1 MPIVYGAVHIRLA
14 SEPGARITNAM
25 AMCIQLGISRLLGGR
40 APLLSGAVGLLA
52 HPASV
57 DEAGVHAAI
66 RIRAKI
72 GRRLVALFG
81 PEHGFY
87 GRGGA
92 GEEIADA
99 RHAAWDI
106 PIHSLYG
113 AHRKPTPEMLAG
125 IDTLVFDLQDIAVRC
140 YTFVTTLRYVMEACA
155 ENRKRLVV
163 CDRPVPL
170 PNVVDGPLPEA
181 ALESFVAGV
190 PMPLVYGMTPGEA
203 ARFLQAAL
211 GLDLDLCVVPMCG
224 YARRAAAPPP
234 VWISPSPGIRYWET
248 AWTYPITVFT
258 EALASLDCGR
268 GGTEPFQVLTAPW
281 IDAEKTERAF
291 NRLALPGLRAA
302 PYWNRQPGL
311 RFLVTAPDRL
321 RPFAAVVHVLALLQ
335 KQYGPETLWSAP
347 GTRLEWFD
355 KLMGTATV
363 REALQRGERPGR
375 ILAPTHAARTAFL
388 RVRKSALL
396 Y

>member
-1 MPIVYGAVHIRLA
+1 MSFRPGVDRLVADRAV
-14 SEPGARITNAM
+14 
-25 AMCIQLGISRLLGGR
+25 LLRGR
-40 APLLSGAVGLLA
+40 VGLLA

-57 DEAGVHAAI
+57 DARGCHASV
-66 RIRAKI
+66 RLRDTL

-92 GEEIADA
+92 GEEIADT
-99 RHAAWDI
+99 RHPAWDI

-113 AHRKPTPEMLAG
+113 AFRKPTPEMLAG
-125 IDTLVFDLQDIAVRC
+125 LDTLVFDLQDIAVRC

-155 ENRKRLVV
+155 EQGKRLVV

-170 PNVVDGPLPEA
+170 PNVVDGPLPEPG
-181 ALESFVAGV
+181 LESFVAGV

-203 ARFLQAAL
+203 ARFLQRAL
-211 GLDLDLCVVPMCG
+211 KLELDLHVVPMRG
-224 YARRAAAPPP
+224 YARRAVVSPP

-268 GGTEPFQVLTAPW
+268 GGTEPFHVLTAPW
-281 IDAEKTERAF
+281 IDAEKSARAF
-291 NRLALPGLRAA
+291 DRLALPGLRAA

-311 RFLVTAPDRL
+311 RFIVTAPDRL

-335 KQYGPETLWSAP
+335 KQYGPEVLWTAP
-347 GTRLEWFD
+347 GTRPEWFD

-363 REALQRGERPGR
+363 REALQRGASPARLITR
-375 ILAPTHAARTAFL
+375 ANAALPAF
-388 RVRKSALL
+388 RRARAAALL